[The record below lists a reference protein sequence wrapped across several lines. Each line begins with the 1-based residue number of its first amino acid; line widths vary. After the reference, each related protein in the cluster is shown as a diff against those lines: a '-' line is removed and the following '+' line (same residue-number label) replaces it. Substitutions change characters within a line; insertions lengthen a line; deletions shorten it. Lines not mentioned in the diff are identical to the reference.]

1 LLAALAT
8 QGYRHHSHGVVT
20 YLTFADLTQVGTQA
34 DRQLIFIDRNRDLY
48 VVPIAKRVPAKLGS
62 MVDSA
67 RWHDTTGML
76 AAMVDQKLV
85 SE

>member
-1 LLAALAT
+1 M
-8 QGYRHHSHGVVT
+8 
-20 YLTFADLTQVGTQA
+20 QVGTQA

-48 VVPIAKRVPAKLGS
+48 MVPIAKRVPAKLGS

-85 SE
+85 SCKEACGRQDLPSLCY